1 MATNKDVKETMEV
14 NQEVTQA
21 AEEKVVDPN
30 ELVEIHLFE
39 DGDRYKDD
47 VFVAVNGKTFQ
58 IKRGE
63 TVKVPRYVKEVLDNS
78 MKQDKV
84 AARYMKMKQDA
95 YETDAKKLDI

>member
-63 TVKVPRYVKEVLDNS
+63 TVEVPECVAEVLRH
-78 MKQDKV
+78 QEEV
-84 AARYMKMKQDA
+84 L
-95 YETDAKKLDI
+95 EEIVLFEGKKKKG

>member
-1 MATNKDVKETMEV
+1 MATNKDVKETMEAP
-14 NQEVTQA
+14 QA
-21 AEEKVVDPN
+21 AEVKVADPN
-30 ELVEIHLFE
+30 ELVEIYLFE

-63 TVKVPRYVKEVLDNS
+63 NVKVPRYVKEVLDNS
-78 MKQDKV
+78 MTQDK
-84 AARYMKMKQDA
+84 AAAKYMKMKQDA